1 MYDSYGDGMAYGSNP
16 AGGFGFKIKKGAQTL
31 YSVIS
36 DPFTVSTSTGSGNG
50 KYELIS
56 GVLDFIFDTAFLGV
70 SEIENTISMNVY
82 PNPAKDQVSV
92 SFDAEN
98 IDYTINL
105 IDITGRTIIT
115 RNYSSLNGKQNIEL
129 PLENIETGNYMLTL
143 RSENGVVNKQISVE

>member
-1 MYDSYGDGMAYGSNP
+1 MVT
-16 AGGFGFKIKKGAQTL
+16 GANL
-31 YSVIS
+31 
-36 DPFTVSTSTGSGNG
+36 TVEIYTDNYPGETSW
-50 KYELIS
+50 
-56 GVLDFIFDTAFLGV
+56 
-70 SEIENTISMNVY
+70 EILNSS
-82 PNPAKDQVSV
+82 DQVSV